1 MIETRA
7 IDNAYGDDDH
17 QSLVI
22 GLKRSQSEENVIM
35 LSDANSLSS
44 RKVIL

>member
-22 GLKRSQSEENVIM
+22 GLKRSQSEENVM